1 MGLRSWMDSVTKSS
15 ADIDA
20 AELRVES
27 ELFGADAIA
36 ELLSGQVTTLTGKV
50 QSLVFRPETS
60 VPVLEAEL
68 FDGSGTVVIKFMG
81 RRRIQGINP
90 GTNIAVTGRI
100 VQCDGVMTMFN
111 PEYKLLPRTEVA

>member
-1 MGLRSWMDSVTKSS
+1 MGLRSWMESVTKSS

-36 ELLSGQVTTLTGKV
+36 GLLSGQVTTLTGKV

>member
-1 MGLRSWMDSVTKSS
+1 MGLRSWIDSVTKSS

-68 FDGSGTVVIKFMG
+68 FDGSGTVVVKFMG

-100 VQCDGVMTMFN
+100 VRCDGVMTMFN

>member
-1 MGLRSWMDSVTKSS
+1 MESVTKSS

-36 ELLSGQVTTLTGKV
+36 GLLSGQVTTLTGKV

>member
-1 MGLRSWMDSVTKSS
+1 MGFRSWIDSVIKSS

-100 VQCDGVMTMFN
+100 VRCDGVMTMFN

>member
-1 MGLRSWMDSVTKSS
+1 MGLRSWIDSVTKSS
-15 ADIDA
+15 ADIHA

>member
-1 MGLRSWMDSVTKSS
+1 MGLRSWIDSVTKSS

>member
-36 ELLSGQVTTLTGKV
+36 GLLSGQVTTLTGKV

>member
-1 MGLRSWMDSVTKSS
+1 MGLRSWIDSVTKSS

-50 QSLVFRPETS
+50 QSLVFCPETS

>member
-1 MGLRSWMDSVTKSS
+1 MGFRSWIDSVTKSS

-100 VQCDGVMTMFN
+100 VRCDGVMTMFN